1 MQLPNNIVKA
11 VKRHLEDVFRNS
23 ARTRRLFLVDV
34 SSGMTVAQ
42 AKRSMHSNTAAM
54 FMHMYGSTR
63 SFFANMESGSLCGCQ
78 DQRKVPINSDSV
90 RLCQQL
96 HQLPTQCE
104 WLTGC
109 NLQSKVDVEEAGS
122 VKQSWQKEQRRMNRK
137 SIVQKAMKRRRG
149 ADQRLARADPEFPG
163 AVDMAPPVQFRRS
176 GPMAC
181 NGIDPHLP
189 SPAVDARTKEMIDY
203 LTYGQDM
210 TSWESYHLALAISRA
225 WRRYTASGDQWRRR
239 VARNFG
245 R

>member
-1 MQLPNNIVKA
+1 
-11 VKRHLEDVFRNS
+11 
-23 ARTRRLFLVDV
+23 
-34 SSGMTVAQ
+34 MTVAQ
-42 AKRSMHSNTAAM
+42 AKRSMHSNTAAR

-63 SFFANMESGSLCGCQ
+63 SFFANIERGSLCGCQ
-78 DQRKVPINSDSV
+78 GNRKVPINSDSV

-96 HQLPTQCE
+96 HQLPTQGE
-104 WLTGC
+104 WVTGC
-109 NLQSKVDVEEAGS
+109 KVDVEEAGS
-122 VKQSWQKEQRRMNRK
+122 VKLSYQKEQRRMNRK
-137 SIVQKAMKRRRG
+137 SIVQKAIKRRRG

-163 AVDMAPPVQFRRS
+163 AVDMAPPVQLRRS

-210 TSWESYHLALAISRA
+210 TSWEGYHLSLAITRA
-225 WRRYTASGDQWRRR
+225 WRRYMASGDHWRRR
-239 VARNFG
+239 VATSFG